1 MIGSRQRLCSVK
13 KAPLSPATS
22 KLQLLPRHLHDASG
36 RDKKPFS
43 CRNAYRSSDS
53 EDTKPK
59 RFRLIPE
66 YSSEMDHIGSICST
80 SPTKIACLARLKEGI
95 ASSGRYPPRFIH
107 NQQIDRIT
115 EAAHPTPPLSAQ
127 TTVFRQKNG
136 KSK

>member
-22 KLQLLPRHLHDASG
+22 KLQLFRAIFMMLPDE
-36 RDKKPFS
+36 DKKPFS

-59 RFRLIPE
+59 RFRLILE

-95 ASSGRYPPRFIH
+95 ASSGDTCPDSSTI
-107 NQQIDRIT
+107 
-115 EAAHPTPPLSAQ
+115 S
-127 TTVFRQKNG
+127 
-136 KSK
+136 KSIAS